1 MSLDRLRTGSAPGAP
16 PRIGVVADDIT
27 GSGDIGV
34 MFAKHGYA
42 VRIFGASVAPAALT
56 ARLAGTRCDVAILDT
71 DSRFDPAAVAAG
83 KVARATRALQVWG
96 AELFYNKTCS
106 VFRGNIGAEF
116 DAMMEVLGERFAVA
130 LAAFPKNGR
139 VTRGGMHLVH
149 GRPLHE
155 SEFARDPLHPRVTS
169 DLGADRAGQTAR
181 RVVGVSLDEVRG
193 ERGDLAARLA
203 ALRAG
208 GAGYALCDAESQ
220 DDVAAIARA
229 VRGDRVVLGSSAL
242 AEELPPL
249 FAPAPPFEPLHG
261 VELRPGRAVLAV
273 AGSVMP
279 QTAAQVAAL
288 ASAGAAVFTVEA
300 PDLLDDLDAAASRTG
315 EAAADALL
323 AGRHAVVRSDGAPE
337 AVEAARALG
346 AARGLSPVA
355 VSRAVS
361 RALARAAELA
371 VARSGAD
378 RILALGGDTSAAVC
392 AALGVEETVVLDELA
407 AGLPVSLAPG
417 PPARLLVLK
426 SGSFGGPD
434 FGLRAVERLARGA

>member
-1 MSLDRLRTGSAPGAP
+1 MSASRDGAAVGP

-42 VRIFGASVAPAALT
+42 VRVFGASVDPVALSV
-56 ARLAGTRCDVAILDT
+56 RLAGARCDVAILDT
-71 DSRFDPAAVAAG
+71 DSRFDPPTVAAG
-83 KVARATRALQVWG
+83 KVARATRALETWG
-96 AELFYNKTCS
+96 AGLFYNKTCS

-116 DAMMEVLGERFAVA
+116 DAMMEALGERFAVA
-130 LAAFPKNGR
+130 LAAFPRNGR
-139 VTRGGMHLVH
+139 VTRGGLHLVH

-169 DLGADRAGQTAR
+169 DLVAELSGQTGR
-181 RVVGVSLDEVRG
+181 RVVGVSLEDV
-193 ERGDLAARLA
+193 RGDLEGRLA
-203 ALRAG
+203 AVREA
-208 GAGYALCDAESQ
+208 GAGYALCDAETQ
-220 DDVAAIARA
+220 EDVAAIARA
-229 VRGDRVVLGSSAL
+229 VRGHRVVLGSSAL

-249 FAPAPPFEPLHG
+249 FGPAAPFDPLAG
-261 VELRPGRAVLAV
+261 VALGPGRAVLAI

-288 ASAGAAVFTVEA
+288 ASAGAALTTIEA
-300 PDLLDDLDAAASRTG
+300 ADLLDDLDAAAARAAD
-315 EAAADALL
+315 AAAAALL

-337 AVEAARALG
+337 AVAAARALG

-371 VARSGAD
+371 VARSGVD

-434 FGLRAVERLARGA
+434 FGVRAVERLAAGA